1 MVPRDG
7 QAVDDVAPPQARS
20 TAPAECPYH
29 WPNARRRDGQ
39 LTTGFTPV
47 RQARASGEIVTQIER
62 AIFGGAFSP
71 GDRLQS
77 ERELAEEFG
86 VSRITV
92 RDALRVLEARGLIR
106 VKVGASGGAFVA
118 ESNADNVSESIS
130 TMILLKRMTLS
141 ELAEARTVVE
151 TATAELAAQRWGAEH
166 LARLE
171 ETVDRGRR
179 VVREGAPHTEAS
191 MDFHVA
197 LAEAARNELLSAT
210 VRAYRDLLIQTLH
223 DMRDVRSARM
233 TQKAHEEIIE
243 AVRSRDAEEARQL
256 MLTHLE
262 DFEKRLRRWL
272 QTSGTGGRARTKL
285 VQMPSRKR

>member
-1 MVPRDG
+1 M
-7 QAVDDVAPPQARS
+7 S
-20 TAPAECPYH
+20 TS
-29 WPNARRRDGQ
+29 
-39 LTTGFTPV
+39 FTPI
-47 RQARASGEIVTQIER
+47 RQARASGEIVSQIER
-62 AIFGGAFSP
+62 AIFSGRFSA

-118 ESNADNVSESIS
+118 ESNADNVAESIS
-130 TMILLKRMTLS
+130 TMILLRRMTLS

-151 TATAELAAQRWGAEH
+151 VATADLAAQRWDAER
-166 LARLE
+166 LGRLE
-171 ETVDRGRR
+171 ETVERGRR

-210 VRAYRDLLIQTLH
+210 VRAYRDLLMQTVN
-223 DMRDVRSARM
+223 DMRDVKSART

-243 AVRSRDAEEARQL
+243 AVRSRDADGARRL
-256 MLTHLE
+256 MLDHLE

-272 QTSGTGGRARTKL
+272 QASGEAGRTRAKL
-285 VQMPSRKR
+285 VQIPARRR